1 VCAASAAP
9 TCTSPRTDL
18 SKTSA
23 KLHSVT
29 GVSLPTI
36 LGHKFAGVVEAIGA
50 EVRSVRPGDRVAI
63 MPQVF
68 CGCCPQCMADRQQ
81 TCINLATVGLTCR
94 AHRARRDRQDGFDAL
109 LDRDGDQVKIL
120 VQT

>member
-1 VCAASAAP
+1 MPAP
-9 TCTSPRTDL
+9 TRALGPYEVLVRNRVCSIYGTDL
-18 SKTSA
+18 HEYSHGPIYTSA
-23 KLHSVT
+23 EPHSVT

-36 LGHKFAGVVEAIGA
+36 LGHEFAGVVEAIGA

-68 CGCCPQCMADRQQ
+68 ELDEIVR
-81 TCINLATVGLTCR
+81 
-94 AHRARRDRQDGFDAL
+94 DGFDAL

>member
-9 TCTSPRTDL
+9 TCTSTRTDL

-36 LGHKFAGVVEAIGA
+36 LGHQFAGVVEAIGA

-68 CGCCPQCMADRQQ
+68 CGRCPQCMAGRQQ
-81 TCINLATVGLTCR
+81 TCGHIELDEIVR
-94 AHRARRDRQDGFDAL
+94 DGFDAL